1 MENISEK
8 DLHYYFDSCQS
19 IIVIINE
26 NKKIDYIND
35 FGAKI
40 LGYEKKE
47 LVGKDWFENI
57 IPKINRQEIKNVF
70 NNLMEGYV
78 ETFKSYLSPVLVKN
92 GTEKIISWKNSLI
105 KDKSNRI
112 IATLSIGDDISAHE
126 ILQEELKVQKDI
138 KVKIIEAS
146 PVAITVVN
154 QKGKIVYANDHAEK
168 ILGLSRSNITKR
180 TYKSPKWSITD
191 YDGNPF
197 LEEKLPF
204 SIVKRTKKPVFHI
217 KHTIK
222 WPNGEIIYLDI
233 NATPIL
239 DADNN
244 FNGTIAILQDVTE
257 EVLAKREIEA
267 SNFKLKQ
274 SERMYRALFEGAP
287 FAILLMDQ
295 DTLIRCNKK
304 TLEMYG
310 CDSYEDIIGKK
321 PWDFSPKIQP
331 DGKLSKEKA
340 ISVVE
345 KTLKGNPQTFY
356 WINTRKDGSI
366 FNAEVS
372 LSLIKVNDKPI
383 IQTIVK
389 DISDLK
395 KAFNRAEFYKDLFA
409 HDINNILQGNLTGL
423 QLIEHYV
430 EQYSIDAEEITR
442 ILNLLKSQVN
452 RGAKLVANIR
462 KLSELEKSDGKE
474 HTESSTDALRLLK
487 RVVENIEKKYHDKEI
502 SIKINSNISKA
513 NVKAGEFLNDVF
525 ENILINA
532 IKHNNNKKIKIKI
545 QISREIQDGGKK
557 YIKFCFIDNARGIEA
572 SQKKLIFL
580 RDHKDIKGKKN
591 TFGLGLGL
599 TLVKRIVDYYGGQ
612 IWVEDKVPGDY
623 TKGSKFKI
631 LIPESE
637 N

>member
-8 DLHYYFDSCQS
+8 DLHYYFDSSQS

-40 LGYEKKE
+40 LGYKKRE
-47 LVGKDWFENI
+47 IIGKDWFEKI
-57 IPKINRQEIKNVF
+57 IPERNRQEIKNVF

-78 ETFKSYLSPVLVKN
+78 ETFKSYLAPVLVKE
-92 GTEKIISWKNSLI
+92 GVEKIILWKNTLI
-105 KDKSNRI
+105 KDKNNKI
-112 IATLSIGDDISAHE
+112 VATLSIGDDVSAHE
-126 ILQEELKVQKDI
+126 IFQDEFETEQDLKA
-138 KVKIIEAS
+138 KIIEAS
-146 PVAITVVN
+146 PVAITIVN
-154 QKGKIVYANDHAEK
+154 KEGKITYANDHAEK
-168 ILGLSRSNITKR
+168 ILGLSRSDITTR

-197 LEEKLPF
+197 PDEKHPF
-204 SIVKRTKKPVFHI
+204 SIVKRTKKPIFHI

-222 WPNGEIIYLDI
+222 WPKGEIIYLDI

-239 DADNN
+239 NDNN
-244 FNGTIAILQDVTE
+244 KFNGMIAILQDVTE

-287 FAILLMDQ
+287 FAILLMDK
-295 DTLIRCNKK
+295 DTVIRCNKK
-304 TLEMYG
+304 TLEMFG

-321 PWDFSPKIQP
+321 PWNFSPIIQP
-331 DGKLSKEKA
+331 DGTPSKEKA
-340 ISVVE
+340 RSYVE
-345 KTLKGNPQTFY
+345 KTVKGDPQSFY
-356 WINTRKDGSI
+356 WISKRRDGST

-372 LSLIKVNDKPI
+372 LSLVKVDAKPI
-383 IQTIVK
+383 VQVIIK

-395 KAFNRAEFYKDLFA
+395 KAYNRAEFYKDLFA

-423 QLIEHYV
+423 QLIENYL
-430 EQYSIDAEEITR
+430 EQYSIEAEEIDK
-442 ILNLLKSQVN
+442 ILVLLKDQVN
-452 RGAKLVANIR
+452 RGAKLVSNIR
-462 KLSELEKSDGKE
+462 KLSELEKTDEKE
-474 HTESSTDALRLLK
+474 LMVSSLDALSLLK
-487 RVVENIEKKYHDKEI
+487 TVVEKVEKNYSDKEI
-502 SIKINSNISKA
+502 NVKINSNISQ
-513 NVKAGEFLNDVF
+513 VRLKAGEFLKEVF

-532 IKHNNNKKIKIKI
+532 IKHNKHKNVEVKIR
-545 QISREIQDGGKK
+545 ISREIQDEEKK
-557 YIKFCFIDNARGIEA
+557 YIKFCFVDNARGIEA

-580 RDHKDIKGKKN
+580 RDHKKIKGTKN

-599 TLVKRIVDYYGGQ
+599 TLVKRIVDCYGGQ

-623 TKGSKFKI
+623 TQGSKFKI
-631 LIPESE
+631 LIPEAE

>member
-8 DLHYYFDSCQS
+8 DLHYYFDSSQS

-26 NKKIDYIND
+26 NKNIDYIND

-40 LGYEKKE
+40 LGYKKRE

-57 IPKINRQEIKNVF
+57 VPKMNRPEIKNVF

-78 ETFKSYLSPVLVKN
+78 ETFKSYLSPVLVKD

-105 KDKSNRI
+105 KDKNNRI
-112 IATLSIGDDISAHE
+112 IGTLSIGDDITAQD

-138 KVKIIEAS
+138 KAKIIEAS
-146 PVAITVVN
+146 PVAITVVD
-154 QKGKIVYANDHAEK
+154 QKGKIIYANDHAEK
-168 ILGLSRSNITKR
+168 ILGLSKSDITKR

-191 YDGNPF
+191 YEGNPF
-197 LEEKLPF
+197 PDENLPF

-222 WPNGEIIYLDI
+222 WPNGDIIYLDI

-239 DADNN
+239 DNDNSL
-244 FNGTIAILQDVTE
+244 NGMIAILQDVTE

-287 FAILLMDQ
+287 FAILLMDHA
-295 DTLIRCNKK
+295 TVIRCNKK

-321 PWDFSPKIQP
+321 PWDFSPKTQP
-331 DGKLSKEKA
+331 DGTPSKEKA

-356 WINTRKDGSI
+356 WVSTRKDRST

-372 LSLIKVNDKPI
+372 LSLIKVDDKPI

-395 KAFNRAEFYKDLFA
+395 KAYNRAEFYKDLFA

-423 QLIEHYV
+423 QLIESYL
-430 EQYSIDAEEITR
+430 EQYSIDSEEITR
-442 ILNLLKSQVN
+442 ILNLLKNQVN
-452 RGAKLVANIR
+452 RGATLVSNIR
-462 KLSELEKSDGKE
+462 KLSELEKSDKNE
-474 HTESSTDALRLLK
+474 HKLSSIDSLRLLK
-487 RVVENIEKKYHDKEI
+487 RVVENIKKKYHDKEI
-502 SIKINSNISKA
+502 SIKVNSTISRA
-513 NVKAGEFLNDVF
+513 TVKAGDFLKDVF

-532 IKHNNNKKIKIKI
+532 IKHNNHKIIKVKIKIS
-545 QISREIQDGGKK
+545 QEIQNEHRK

-580 RDHKDIKGKKN
+580 RDHKKIQGTKN

-599 TLVKRIVDYYGGQ
+599 TLVKRIVDYYEGQ

-637 N
+637 K